1 MLEYEKT
8 LQDFLAQKS
17 STETVSKDSVEKIMR
32 ERDQAIEDTDTI
44 ERAFNDL
51 HRRYDKSKQVIEA
64 IKAVSYSIKLKRIVM
79 NDDQYFV
86 CEILEID
93 AAAGW
98 PFCQLRASVVRQH
111 LDLTTPSEVVY
122 GTAID

>member
-64 IKAVSYSIKLKRIVM
+64 IKAVSFFLSFHQIKNNR
-79 NDDQYFV
+79 D
-86 CEILEID
+86 E
-93 AAAGW
+93 
-98 PFCQLRASVVRQH
+98 
-111 LDLTTPSEVVY
+111 
-122 GTAID
+122 